1 MPFLYHLYLQ
11 SLVRLISYN
20 DYLPTFNINNTD
32 KLKYLFTNNILLLLF
47 MDYNLFINKYQPL
60 FFKDF
65 EIDEEIVTILTTLIE
80 MNNLNILLI
89 GDMGC
94 GKTSLLNALIREYYK
109 ESTKELTKELN
120 NKSTNKSYDDNIL
133 HINNLKEQG
142 INYYRNDVKTFC
154 QTTSSVKGKKKF
166 VVLDDLDLINEQ
178 SQQVFRNSIDK
189 YSHNVHFISSCSNIQ
204 KVIESLQSRFTI
216 IRIKPLQREHLTK
229 IITKIKTN
237 ENIIIHKETEKFIL
251 DICNN
256 TAKILINYME
266 KFKLLNR
273 EITYDLAV
281 NVCTNISF
289 STFQIYTEYLKNK
302 NLNEAIKL
310 MISVYDKGYSVMDIL
325 DNYFLF
331 VKITPMLNEDEKYK
345 IIPFICK
352 YITIFHNIHEDEIE
366 LALFT
371 NNLIQSI

>member
-1 MPFLYHLYLQ
+1 
-11 SLVRLISYN
+11 
-20 DYLPTFNINNTD
+20 
-32 KLKYLFTNNILLLLF
+32 
-47 MDYNLFINKYQPL
+47 MDYNLFINKFQPL
-60 FFKDF
+60 YFKDF
-65 EIDEEIVTILTTLIE
+65 EIDEEIITILNILIE
-80 MNNLNILLI
+80 MNNLNII
-89 GDMGC
+89 FMGYMGS

-109 ESTKELTKELN
+109 NIPEKNYK
-120 NKSTNKSYDDNIL
+120 DNIL

-142 INYYRNDVKTFC
+142 VNYYRNDVKTFC
-154 QTTSSVKGKKKF
+154 QTCSTIHNKKKI
-166 VVLDDLDLINEQ
+166 VILDDLDLINEQ
-178 SQQVFRNSIDK
+178 SQQVFRNCIDK

-216 IRIKPLQREHLTK
+216 IKIKSLQREHLIK
-229 IITKIKTN
+229 IMNKIKAI
-237 ENIIIHKETEKFIL
+237 ENIVIHSDAENFIL

-266 KFKLLNR
+266 KFKLLNT
-273 EITYDLAV
+273 EITMELAT

-289 STFQIYTEYLKNK
+289 ITFQQYTECLKNK
-302 NLNEAIKL
+302 NRNEAIKL
-310 MISVYDKGYSVMDIL
+310 LFSIYDKGYSVMDIL

-331 VKITPMLNEDEKYK
+331 VKITNILNEDEKYK

-371 NNLIQSI
+371 NNLIQTLH